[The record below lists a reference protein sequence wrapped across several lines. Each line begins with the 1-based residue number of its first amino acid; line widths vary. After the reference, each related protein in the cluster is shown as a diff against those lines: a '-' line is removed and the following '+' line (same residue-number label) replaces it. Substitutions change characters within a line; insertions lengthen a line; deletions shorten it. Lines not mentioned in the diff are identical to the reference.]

1 MNEEFLAS
9 LVPVALVTTTV
20 ATSDQAQQLAH
31 AAVHMHMHMHMAAC
45 AQVQPIAS
53 HYIWEGDPTHSEE
66 WRIVFK
72 TAPDAVSALWQW
84 LGSHHPYD
92 VPQLLLHIEQ
102 AAPPYAAWVKE
113 QVKLKK

>member
-20 ATSDQAQQLAH
+20 ATSDQAQQLAQ
-31 AAVHMHMHMHMAAC
+31 AAVHMHMAAC

-84 LGSHHPYD
+84 LESHHPYD